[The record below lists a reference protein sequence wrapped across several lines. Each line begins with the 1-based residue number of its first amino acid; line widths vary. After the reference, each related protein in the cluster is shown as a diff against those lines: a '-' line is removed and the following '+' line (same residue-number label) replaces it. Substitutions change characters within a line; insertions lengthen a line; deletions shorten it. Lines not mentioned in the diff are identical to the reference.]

1 MVEWWYV
8 LVIGIVVVLII
19 AVVGV
24 RNRQERERYR
34 PDDRANRNYVG
45 EREDTRLGGMS
56 AEDRDWEQ
64 ASLQRNRDRQASQ
77 ATPGGNQAAPP
88 ERADRGAGEQ

>member
-8 LVIGIVVVLII
+8 IVIVALIVI
-19 AVVGV
+19 AVFFV

-34 PDDRANRNYVG
+34 PDDRADRNYVG

-77 ATPGGNQAAPP
+77 ATQDGSPAAPPP
-88 ERADRGAGEQ
+88 ERADRGAGE